1 MNTVT
6 LSTGKVLTEEELN
19 EVREI
24 IRFEDDKEDIEDC
37 LSSGYFE
44 DEEWYMD
51 VPEDAISEIAGR
63 KAELGRQKDMSW
75 TAAADRAI
83 EEWMRAHSSFVAKEN
98 GYAEISASA
107 KR

>member
-37 LSSGYFE
+37 PVQRLF
-44 DEEWYMD
+44 
-51 VPEDAISEIAGR
+51 
-63 KAELGRQKDMSW
+63 
-75 TAAADRAI
+75 
-83 EEWMRAHSSFVAKEN
+83 
-98 GYAEISASA
+98 
-107 KR
+107 